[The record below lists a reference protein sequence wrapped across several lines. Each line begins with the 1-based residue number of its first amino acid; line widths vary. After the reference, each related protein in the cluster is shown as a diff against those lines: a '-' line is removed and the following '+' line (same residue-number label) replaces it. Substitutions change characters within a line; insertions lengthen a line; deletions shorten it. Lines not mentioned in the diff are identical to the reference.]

1 MASNLYDMINV
12 ISHVHASQQ
21 LSEWS
26 GYRGSYVVLIRI
38 IVVALF
44 VAVFATFWECLPIA

>member
-1 MASNLYDMINV
+1 MASNLSMINV